1 MGKSYFNRSYDTE
14 QGILWPYLWIGL
26 IALAYFLC
34 STLSLFFVQPKGVT
48 IFWPPSG
55 LLLAFML
62 LSKRSFWK
70 YIIPAVF
77 LAYLVTNIVVG
88 NSLTT
93 NLGHVLANCT
103 EGFVGAWILQHLM
116 GTPISLKKFKKV
128 LVLAVISVL
137 FASAI
142 GALIGAGYFS
152 MTNDLFIF
160 PRVWR
165 IWWLADTLGILVV
178 IPAFL
183 AWKDIF
189 STLIKMRFKSSAEMV
204 LLFICLA
211 IVSILIFKP
220 SGEDVHPLLYLVFPF
235 LIWAS
240 LRFGMWGAFSGSLIV
255 VTIAVWHTIHG
266 HGPLTSH
273 GENAAECIIWLQV
286 YLGVMMLSA
295 LIMVTNTTRRN
306 RVEEEL
312 KLHNESLEKRIPVL
326 EDKLVNRME
335 ETEFED
341 SRMQLVGYKNYSKRR
356 LN

>member
-1 MGKSYFNRSYDTE
+1 MEKSYFNLSYDTK
-14 QGILWPYLWIGL
+14 QGILWPYLWVGL

-48 IFWPPSG
+48 IFWPPGG

-62 LSKRSFWK
+62 LSKRSLWK

-103 EGFVGAWILQHLM
+103 EGFVGAWILQHLL
-116 GTPISLKKFKKV
+116 GTPITFKKFKKV

-137 FASAI
+137 FATAI

-152 MTNDLFIF
+152 MTKDIYIF

-165 IWWLADTLGILVV
+165 IWWLADTLGILIVT
-178 IPAFL
+178 PALL

-189 STLIKMRFKSSAEMV
+189 STLIKIRFKSSVEMV

-220 SGEDVHPLLYLVFPF
+220 SGENVHPLLYIVFPF

-273 GENAAECIIWLQV
+273 GEKAAEYIIWLQA
-286 YLGVMMLSA
+286 YLGVMMLTA
-295 LIMVTNTTRRN
+295 LIIVANTTRRN

-312 KLHNESLEKRIPVL
+312 KLHNESLKKRIPVVG
-326 EDKLVNRME
+326 DKFVNRME
-335 ETEFED
+335 EIEFED
-341 SRMQLVGYKNYSKRR
+341 SRMELVG
-356 LN
+356 

>member
-1 MGKSYFNRSYDTE
+1 MEKSYFNLSFDTK
-14 QGILWPYLWIGL
+14 QGILGPYLWVGL
-26 IALAYFLC
+26 VALAYFLC

-48 IFWPPSG
+48 IFWPPGG

-62 LSKRSFWK
+62 LSKRSLWK

-88 NSLTT
+88 NSLAA

-116 GTPISLKKFKKV
+116 GTPITFKKFKKV

-137 FASAI
+137 FATAI

-152 MTNDLFIF
+152 ITNDLYIF

-165 IWWLADTLGILVV
+165 IWWLADTLGILIVA
-178 IPAFL
+178 PAFL

-189 STLIKMRFKSSAEMV
+189 STLIKMRFKSSAEIV

-220 SGEDVHPLLYLVFPF
+220 SGEDVHPLLYIVFPF

-240 LRFGMWGAFSGSLIV
+240 LRFGMLGAFSGSLIV
-255 VTIAVWHTIHG
+255 VTIAVWHTVHG
-266 HGPLTSH
+266 HGPMTTH
-273 GENAAECIIWLQV
+273 GEKATEYIIWLQA

-295 LIMVTNTTRRN
+295 LIMATNTARRN

-312 KLHNESLEKRIPVL
+312 KLHNESLEERIPVL
-326 EDKLVNRME
+326 GDKFVNRME
-335 ETEFED
+335 ESEFEN
-341 SRMQLVGYKNYSKRR
+341 SRIELVG
-356 LN
+356 